1 MANSGESA
9 GRAGLAIVAEAMS
22 GATGL
27 TRDHSGNPVW
37 CGFALGDITAAVS
50 AHAGILL
57 ALRNQEKH
65 GIGKVLDVGL
75 VECMLPMVTVAM
87 GRAQVKDE
95 TFSGFSGSNS
105 FHGIPYG
112 AFPCSD
118 GGVNI
123 GVNRD
128 DFWRQFCVAMGRPE
142 LGTDPRY
149 ATYVE
154 RARRQ
159 QEVHAITEEWTRAHT
174 RQQVVDALVAQDVPV
189 AAILQMGEVINDA
202 YLTQRGALWECDD
215 GIGGK
220 FTLPANTAWFEKP
233 GHTPTIPRLG
243 QHRDDVL
250 QGVLGVQPAEIARL
264 AATGAFGTPAA
275 EALTEEKS
283 QKTVAGV
290 AQD

>member
-1 MANSGESA
+1 M
-9 GRAGLAIVAEAMS
+9 
-22 GATGL
+22 
-27 TRDHSGNPVW
+27 
-37 CGFALGDITAAVS
+37 
-50 AHAGILL
+50 
-57 ALRNQEKH
+57 
-65 GIGKVLDVGL
+65 GK
-75 VECMLPMVTVAM
+75 
-87 GRAQVKDE
+87 
-95 TFSGFSGSNS
+95 
-105 FHGIPYG
+105 
-112 AFPCSD
+112 
-118 GGVNI
+118 
-123 GVNRD
+123 
-128 DFWRQFCVAMGRPE
+128 PE
-142 LGTDPRY
+142 LGPDPRY

-189 AAILQMGEVINDA
+189 AAILQMGEVINDP

-233 GHTPTIPRLG
+233 GHTPKIPRLG